1 MAESGDTSASQP
13 VLRARR
19 TPFRGSTDLSDS
31 FWKRISRKWR
41 QTKWAGYGVLGAA
54 LSSLGFA
61 ESAEA
66 LTRRQRRRCRR
77 KGGTPLERGEC
88 NCAFN
93 CETSPEDIVCE
104 DNPNCS
110 CTQTI
115 EGRGFCADFF
125 VRCPTETCS
134 SSSEC
139 PRGSKCLVNTCCD
152 GPAVCLPSCPPSTM
166 SAPRVSGMT
175 PGGPRGG

>member
-1 MAESGDTSASQP
+1 MIVFEDFDELAKGLAENS
-13 VLRARR
+13 
-19 TPFRGSTDLSDS
+19 
-31 FWKRISRKWR
+31 ISRR
-41 QTKWAGYGVLGAA
+41 QAVKWAGYGVLGAA

-115 EGRGFCADFF
+115 EGRGFCADFQ
-125 VRCPTETCS
+125 VLCPAETCS

-152 GPAVCLPSCPPSTM
+152 APAVCLPSCPPSTM